1 MPEAAF
7 VHSSS
12 PRSQRRASSVHSSP
26 YPQALRRHH
35 CPRLVAALK
44 SSTPKLHSLIAARQP
59 NVASGAIKCSF
70 RPVPTSAE
78 SSRLKACG
86 HHRLPPI
93 IQSPSAILQ
102 SSNPPILHPKG
113 PSPYTL
119 SCGYGW
125 TLVGGSESRKMP
137 PPHRKNLKTCST
149 RLYDAP

>member
-7 VHSSS
+7 VHSSP

-59 NVASGAIKCSF
+59 NVASGAIKLNF

-102 SSNPPILHPKG
+102 SSNPPILQSSKPRG
-113 PSPYTL
+113 GLAPPPSPPLAHRLGPLDARPIAIFFLEKTKHI
-119 SCGYGW
+119 
-125 TLVGGSESRKMP
+125 GG
-137 PPHRKNLKTCST
+137 TF
-149 RLYDAP
+149 YI

>member
-26 YPQALRRHH
+26 YPQTLRRHH
-35 CPRLVAALK
+35 CPGLVAALV
-44 SSTPKLHSLIAARQP
+44 SSTPKLDSLIAARQP
-59 NVASGAIKCSF
+59 NVASGAIKLSF

-86 HHRLPPI
+86 HHCFPPI

-102 SSNPPILHPKG
+102 SSNPLILQSSIQRGHPPT
-113 PSPYTL
+113 PSLAAMAGRLLADRSPAKCRHPT
-119 SCGYGW
+119 
-125 TLVGGSESRKMP
+125 T
-137 PPHRKNLKTCST
+137 KT
-149 RLYDAP
+149 

>member
-7 VHSSS
+7 VHSSP

-59 NVASGAIKCSF
+59 NVASGAIKLNF

-102 SSNPPILHPKG
+102 SSNPPILQSSKPRG
-113 PSPYTL
+113 RL
-119 SCGYGW
+119 A
-125 TLVGGSESRKMP
+125 P
-137 PPHRKNLKTCST
+137 PPSTPPGPPTRPVRRPANRNNPFKKNLKTKGFF
-149 RLYDAP
+149 